1 MGWNGLMVF
10 SKCLPLE
17 QVGHF
22 GSKNDAY
29 SYPGSAQRIF
39 FLFTQW
45 KGLRSK
51 WKLY

>member
-10 SKCLPLE
+10 SKCLLLE

-22 GSKNDAY
+22 GSKNDAS

-39 FLFTQW
+39 FFLIYTM
-45 KGLRSK
+45 KGAKR
-51 WKLY
+51 